1 MTWTCFNQY
10 EKGVKR
16 FWEDKC
22 LGRRVSESKKR
33 RIYMTD
39 ARRDNG
45 HTAAPRTCFFKNA
58 LTKSHLANIL
68 TPKP

>member
-33 RIYMTD
+33 RIYITD
-39 ARRDNG
+39 ARRDTG
-45 HTAAPRTCFFKNA
+45 HTAAPRTCFF
-58 LTKSHLANIL
+58 
-68 TPKP
+68 